1 MTGDV
6 SDRVEEPGHGRA
18 AAGSA
23 GDSRP
28 DGRLELGFM
37 GAEPHAPA
45 ARALG
50 LSVSTTDRRSL
61 GWGARDTHPPVLRRI
76 D

>member
-1 MTGDV
+1 
-6 SDRVEEPGHGRA
+6 
-18 AAGSA
+18 
-23 GDSRP
+23 
-28 DGRLELGFM
+28 M